1 MNMVVGP
8 SDVLGGRSSALDWAL
23 QVITHERKRIAMDH
37 NAQQPIFRLPLE
49 LFEFIFLSC
58 LPAITPR
65 CLSFAQV
72 CSTWRSIA
80 LRMPHIWTSSL
91 FDWPSFAKLML
102 QRTQSRPLSIRLD
115 CRPQS
120 HYFSTRSLNYLAL
133 RNSLAHLPTFR
144 EVDISGP
151 GDDMAEIVYQLAQPA
166 PLLERFHVALRSEGT
181 TWTRAA
187 LISSSF
193 LGNHAPR
200 LKSMHTIGFLLQP
213 DSNLYLNLTELL
225 MTSGWGWVSMPIPFL
240 ISVLRRTQQL
250 ERLVLAYSMTEF
262 ASQPQ
267 PVPEDVVALKH
278 LRSVQL
284 SGQLPFPAMLL
295 EFWALPPG
303 AHVRVD
309 GDQEASPVENFLSTF
324 ALLGARPSLHLLE
337 AFGLTFTVR
346 RRHVTVLI
354 AGDPT
359 GHIDFRRTAFMHV
372 QGRWDAGAALGSHVF
387 KELVQA
393 MPIAAVRALKIDV
406 DRLEDCPF
414 TIVWSNALRSLSDPQ
429 LCSVTV
435 RGLVA
440 LGFIT
445 GFYHAHSTS
454 ALLPLPRLRIIV
466 IECPSMHWPVIL
478 ETGAT
483 IVLGQFAAN
492 VLSCRK
498 TNWRDSHP
506 LGIVF
511 KDSAGHI
518 EHVVKTESQA
528 TKVVGANVGA
538 DGETW
543 GNGLSSM

>member
-1 MNMVVGP
+1 VTR
-8 SDVLGGRSSALDWAL
+8 VL
-23 QVITHERKRIAMDH
+23 
-37 NAQQPIFRLPLE
+37 NY
-49 LFEFIFLSC
+49 
-58 LPAITPR
+58 
-65 CLSFAQV
+65 
-72 CSTWRSIA
+72 IA
-80 LRMPHIWTSSL
+80 LH
-91 FDWPSFAKLML
+91 
-102 QRTQSRPLSIRLD
+102 
-115 CRPQS
+115 
-120 HYFSTRSLNYLAL
+120 
-133 RNSLAHLPTFR
+133 NSLPNFR
-144 EVDISGP
+144 ELDISGP
-151 GDDMAEIVYQLAQPA
+151 GDEMAEIVCQLTQPV
-166 PLLERFHVALRSEGT
+166 PLLERFHVTLRSEAA
-181 TWTRAA
+181 TRSRVG
-187 LISSSF
+187 LICIASSF

-200 LKSMHTIGFLLQP
+200 LRSMRMTGFFLQP
-213 DSNLYLNLTELL
+213 ESNLYLNLTELI
-225 MTSGWGWVSMPIPFL
+225 MTSGWGWASMSIHL
-240 ISVLRRTQQL
+240 VRAVLRRTQQL
-250 ERLVLAYSMTEF
+250 ERLVLAYTMAEF

-267 PVPEDVVALKH
+267 PALKDVVALKH

-284 SGQLPFPAMLL
+284 SGLLPFPAMLL
-295 EFWALPPG
+295 EFLALPPG

-309 GDQEASPVENFLSTF
+309 GDYEASPVENFRSTF
-324 ALLGARPSLHLLE
+324 ALLGARPSFHLLE
-337 AFGLTFTVR
+337 AFGLTFIVR
-346 RRHVTVLI
+346 CQHVTVLI
-354 AGDPT
+354 HTAGEPT
-359 GHIDFRRTAFMHV
+359 EDIDFRRTPFMHV
-372 QGRWDAGAALGSHVF
+372 HGRWDAGAALGSHVF
-387 KELVQA
+387 EELMQT
-393 MPIAAVRALKIDV
+393 MPIAAVRELKIDV

-466 IECPSMHWPVIL
+466 IDCLSMHWPVIL

-483 IVLGQFAAN
+483 IALGQFAAN

-498 TNWRDSHP
+498 TKWRDSHP

-528 TKVVGANVGA
+528 TKVVGANDGA